1 MRFDQPAQHRPVFI
15 PLCLLGPHKV
25 LQGEDVER
33 KPVGQANRGSS
44 PPERGKG
51 PDAPQ
56 PGHDVHTHP
65 HKVRMKAPKMNGVS
79 PPQVSKLKRGYGDY
93 LRLEF
98 GQRTTQSRQVRRV
111 GENDQVRIATKLR
124 RAVQDA
130 GLTAHEQGADAMF
143 AD

>member
-1 MRFDQPAQHRPVFI
+1 
-15 PLCLLGPHKV
+15 
-25 LQGEDVER
+25 
-33 KPVGQANRGSS
+33 
-44 PPERGKG
+44 
-51 PDAPQ
+51 
-56 PGHDVHTHP
+56 
-65 HKVRMKAPKMNGVS
+65 MKAPKMNGVS

-93 LRLEF
+93 FRLEL